1 MAGVAKQHL
10 GARGGAAVRVGR
22 RVRRVIVRP
31 HVGFDLH
38 DASRQETGGSA
49 MNQKLAQQTRSDQVG
64 AVFEEGAREKF
75 AGEGRRTGQCSLRI
89 DGVLAVNQSW
99 RN

>member
-1 MAGVAKQHL
+1 
-10 GARGGAAVRVGR
+10 
-22 RVRRVIVRP
+22 
-31 HVGFDLH
+31 
-38 DASRQETGGSA
+38 

-89 DGVLAVNQSW
+89 DGMLAVNQSW